1 MFRYILRPQ
10 TELFSS
16 KDIYNIHII
25 FILIFACFP
34 VIQKQISKPGKLS
47 ASAVTLKIVLLHH
60 HFVHIFLQN

>member
-10 TELFSS
+10 TEFFSS
-16 KDIYNIHII
+16 KDIYIIHNV

-47 ASAVTLKIVLLHH
+47 ARVVTLKIVLLHH
-60 HFVHIFLQN
+60 HLIHIFLQN